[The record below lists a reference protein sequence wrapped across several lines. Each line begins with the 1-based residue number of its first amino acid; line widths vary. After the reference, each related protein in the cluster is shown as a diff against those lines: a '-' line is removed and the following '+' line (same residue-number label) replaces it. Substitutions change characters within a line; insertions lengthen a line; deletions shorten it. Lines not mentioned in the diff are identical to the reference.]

1 VVESEAGAAWA
12 HELYGLAAD
21 IGVRPSDLV
30 SGDPRKLAFDMS
42 IKRGARE
49 FRRFQLARHRAPND
63 MGVNEILAALR
74 FIAGA

>member
-1 VVESEAGAAWA
+1 MRPYDLA
-12 HELYGLAAD
+12 YGDAT
-21 IGVRPSDLV
+21 
-30 SGDPRKLAFDMS
+30 KLAFDMS

-49 FRRFQLARHRAPND
+49 YRRFILERHRLPND